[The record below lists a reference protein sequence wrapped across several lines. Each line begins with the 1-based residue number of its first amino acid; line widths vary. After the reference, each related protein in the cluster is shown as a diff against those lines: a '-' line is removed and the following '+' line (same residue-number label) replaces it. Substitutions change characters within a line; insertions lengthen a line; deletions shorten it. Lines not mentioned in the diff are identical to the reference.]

1 MSELDGFVIYKPKH
15 SNEKMYLSVRK
26 KGVGITQAVLEA
38 LHDAEYV
45 NVFFDEMKHRVM
57 LKYAEADFENTLK
70 VGNYGRSGRMIN
82 SLDIAEKLRGWYGNA
97 QVAGHVAGDG
107 ILIFELPTGKAR

>member
-1 MSELDGFVIYKPKH
+1 MSELDGFVVYKPKH
-15 SNEKMYLSVRK
+15 EVKKMHISVRK
-26 KGVGITQAVLEA
+26 KGVGLTQTVIEA
-38 LHDAEYV
+38 LNDAEYI
-45 NVFFDEMKHRVM
+45 NIFLDDKKHRVM
-57 LKYAEADFENTLK
+57 LKYAEEGYENTLK

-107 ILIFELPTGKAR
+107 ILIFERQ

>member
-70 VGNYGRSGRMIN
+70 VGNYGRSGSMIN
-82 SLDIAEKLRGWYGNA
+82 NKNIAEKLRGWWGENA
-97 QVAGHVAGDG
+97 RIQGHAAGDG
-107 ILIFELPTGKAR
+107 IVIFEEKR